1 MNKFS
6 SMCCAIILFAA
17 CKSKNDVSKEASA
30 TSPRVLLE
38 NMQKLAGKGVLFGHQ
53 DDLAYGNGWAYEPGN
68 SDVKR
73 VVGDY
78 PAVYGWDLGHIE
90 LGDSLNLDGV
100 PFRKMRQ
107 FATDV
112 YKKGGINTFSW
123 HGTSPYNR
131 KSSWDTTAT
140 IKHILKEPKIMAEY
154 HKDLDKVADFLL
166 SLKDDK
172 GDTFPVIFRPLH
184 EMTGSWF
191 WWGKKQ
197 TTVADYIKFWRLTV
211 DYLKSKGVNNV
222 LYAYSTTEFPDQ
234 EYFLERYPG
243 DEYVDIIG
251 MDCYQMKPNEAIDFT
266 NRLQKM
272 VTIMNQVGRER
283 NKLVAITEIGN
294 EKIPDPKWWTDVL
307 LPIMKEGNISYV
319 LLWRNGRPD
328 HYYVPYPGQISA
340 ENFKS
345 FYSNPK
351 TLFQKKLTDEKIYKK
366 Q

>member
-1 MNKFS
+1 M
-6 SMCCAIILFAA
+6 
-17 CKSKNDVSKEASA
+17 
-30 TSPRVLLE
+30 
-38 NMQKLAGKGVLFGHQ
+38 
-53 DDLAYGNGWAYEPGN
+53 
-68 SDVKR
+68 
-73 VVGDY
+73 
-78 PAVYGWDLGHIE
+78 
-90 LGDSLNLDGV
+90 
-100 PFRKMRQ
+100 
-107 FATDV
+107 
-112 YKKGGINTFSW
+112 
-123 HGTSPYNR
+123 
-131 KSSWDTTAT
+131 
-140 IKHILKEPKIMAEY
+140 
-154 HKDLDKVADFLL
+154 
-166 SLKDDK
+166 
-172 GDTFPVIFRPLH
+172 
-184 EMTGSWF
+184 
-191 WWGKKQ
+191 
-197 TTVADYIKFWRLTV
+197 
-211 DYLKSKGVNNV
+211 
-222 LYAYSTTEFPDQ
+222 YAYSTTEFPDQ